1 MIARITNFTERE
13 NVIADWGVTR
23 VSLVT
28 LDKTKR
34 NEDYVSSYSIKILEA
49 MLNELNLLLEKYPDA
64 LKKEVVLEKYK
75 QLKKYAMEH
84 NTTLNACYSYCDRQN
99 ICYNQF
105 YSYGIRMIPT
115 NIDTSVQITRYGL
128 FNDSFLFAKEEL
140 NLQLIQGELK
150 YNNLIIGEQTS
161 TDILDR
167 EALTYLKPNILT
179 KHL

>member
-13 NVIADWGVTR
+13 NIIADWGTR
-23 VSLVT
+23 RLSLVT
-28 LDKTKR
+28 LDKTKI
-34 NEDYVSSYSIKILEA
+34 NEDYVSLYSKDVLKE
-49 MLNELNLLLEKYPDA
+49 MLNELYLLVEKYPDA
-64 LKKEVVLEKYK
+64 LKEGVILEKYE
-75 QLKKYAMEH
+75 QLKKYTMKH
-84 NTTLNACYSYCDRQN
+84 NTILNACYSYCDRQR

-128 FNDSFLFAKEEL
+128 FDDSYLFAKEEL
-140 NLQLIQGELK
+140 NLQLIQNKLN
-150 YNNLIIGEQTS
+150 YNSLIIGEQTS
-161 TDILDR
+161 TVILDR